1 MMPTYN
7 ILLVFFLVELL
18 LDSGILI
25 GKDLF
30 PSGRDDSIEPHF
42 GLEVR
47 LVETRK
53 HLIGLVGLE
62 LCVEVLFFVDIDKT
76 STPVSIIVVLVFVR
90 NGNSI
95 FALFELVMAQPD
107 ETFGL
112 VNLASL
118 RVEGHF

>member
-118 RVEGHF
+118 RVEDHF